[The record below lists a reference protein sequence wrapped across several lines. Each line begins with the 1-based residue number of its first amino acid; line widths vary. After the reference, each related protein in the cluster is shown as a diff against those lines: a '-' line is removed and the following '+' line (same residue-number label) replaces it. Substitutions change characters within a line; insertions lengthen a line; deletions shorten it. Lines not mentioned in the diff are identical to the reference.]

1 MPKHTEYIPISD
13 QSHIHPIPV
22 YAHPVS
28 PNQIVVPATS
38 TLAHEF
44 TILHSGT
51 SQAVRHTFVTKVYS
65 ILWVQLLV
73 TTLAIGACHHLKP
86 LQEFMV
92 SPLGNTLMVSSM
104 VIVLF
109 LSCLLSC
116 LQEKLRSC
124 PTSGLYL
131 TLFTGCMAYLMGYL
145 ALSVSTTALLLSGLS
160 TLGIFS
166 GLSLYAIQTTYD
178 YTATGGYL
186 LVALLGLL
194 LFGFMASFVHAPF
207 LGIVYSSAGSLIFS
221 WYIVYDT
228 QLIVGGDHRKIMFHT
243 DDYVMASVSLY
254 LDIVNLFLM
263 LLDLISGR
271 N

>member
-1 MPKHTEYIPISD
+1 MPKATEYMRIADPP
-13 QSHIHPIPV
+13 IHPIPV
-22 YAHPVS
+22 QAHPVS

-44 TILHSGT
+44 TILHSET

-65 ILWVQLLV
+65 ILWVQILV
-73 TTLAIGACHHLKP
+73 TTLSIGACHHLKP
-86 LQEFMV
+86 LQEFMM
-92 SPLGNTLMVSSM
+92 SPIGSSLMICSLV
-104 VIVLF
+104 VVLI

-116 LQEKLRSC
+116 IQDELRTC
-124 PTSGLYL
+124 PTGALYL
-131 TLFTGCMAYLMGYL
+131 TLFTGCMAFLMGYI

-166 GLSLYAIQTTYD
+166 GLSLYAIQTKYD

-186 LVALLGLL
+186 LVTLLGLL
-194 LFGFMASFVHAPF
+194 LFGFMVSFVHVPF

-228 QLIVGGDHRKIMFHT
+228 QLIVGGDHRSLMFHI
-243 DDYVMASVSLY
+243 DDYVMAAVSLY